1 VNNKQHPLPSKGE
14 VSLNGKHMTKTYY
27 LTKEGLE
34 KLKKECENLKML
46 QRNEIL
52 SEEAP
57 SMLEGDALNPDYSFY
72 KENLEELEK
81 RIEELDCILKN
92 CKIIKRPLKTE
103 QNKISL
109 GAKVILKKG
118 SKEEEYK
125 IVGTLEADPFAGRI
139 SNESPLGMS
148 FIGKTVGES
157 VSFNGGGE
165 YKILKI
171 VYEES

>member
-1 VNNKQHPLPSKGE
+1 
-14 VSLNGKHMTKTYY
+14 MTKTYY

-34 KLKKECENLKML
+34 KIKKEYESLKIL
-46 QRNEIL
+46 QKNEIL

-92 CKIIKRPLKTE
+92 YKIIKKPGKAE
-103 QNKISL
+103 QDKVCL
-109 GAKVILKKG
+109 GAKVFLKKG
-118 SKEEEYK
+118 AKEEEYK
-125 IVGTLEADPFAGRI
+125 IVGTLEADPFAGKI

-148 FIGKTVGES
+148 FIGKAVGES

-165 YKILKI
+165 YKIMKI
-171 VYEES
+171 RYEES